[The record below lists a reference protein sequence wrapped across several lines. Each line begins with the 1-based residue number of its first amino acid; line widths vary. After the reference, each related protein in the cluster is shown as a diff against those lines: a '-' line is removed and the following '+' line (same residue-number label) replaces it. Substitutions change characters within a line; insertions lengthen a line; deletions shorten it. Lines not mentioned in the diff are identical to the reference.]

1 MDAGAASSA
10 PPSQLRRA
18 RGRTPAENWIRDLHM
33 LHCEF
38 DPCLACGY
46 TCAFAFSL
54 PLPLPLVL
62 HGTGMNRTPKA
73 VGRLLQNHLGPASSG
88 LRVELEV

>member
-33 LHCEF
+33 VHCEF
-38 DPCLACGY
+38 DRCLACGY
-46 TCAFAFSL
+46 TCAFS
-54 PLPLPLVL
+54 LPLPLVL
-62 HGTGMNRTPKA
+62 HGAGMNRTPKA